1 MADGTYSNDF
11 MAPPVINTI
20 GAKTKLSDL
29 LYKKYK
35 ILVFNLVYTRVKYG
49 KLHTLRQINI
59 KYVGTTTLL
68 YLTGLSKI
76 LIKTTQV
83 LFRLVRGHTI
93 NDILFDLFQY
103 EDYSRKLV
111 RINNMWVANGPQ
123 LTLKN
128 LLKGAIDIYGNPV
141 VFSREEIKTFKEIV
155 EKVHIS
161 TTTKFTYAQFI
172 EKGITKLP
180 HKIYH
185 GVLKDDKYV
194 GLETGFE
201 RAKINNNYQ
210 QTTIINRYD
219 GEKKPSTL
227 LKKPLDDFMQVT
239 EENTTSI
246 KKQALGAVLYGY
258 NPNLISTEYSISID
272 TLETAHTELR
282 TLIKA
287 KNLDTDVNLT
297 IRVISDLETTDVIEI
312 IKL

>member
-128 LLKGAIDIYGNPV
+128 LL
-141 VFSREEIKTFKEIV
+141 
-155 EKVHIS
+155 
-161 TTTKFTYAQFI
+161 
-172 EKGITKLP
+172 
-180 HKIYH
+180 
-185 GVLKDDKYV
+185 
-194 GLETGFE
+194 
-201 RAKINNNYQ
+201 
-210 QTTIINRYD
+210 NRYLW
-219 GEKKPSTL
+219 KSS
-227 LKKPLDDFMQVT
+227 
-239 EENTTSI
+239 SI
-246 KKQALGAVLYGY
+246 FKRG
-258 NPNLISTEYSISID
+258 N
-272 TLETAHTELR
+272 
-282 TLIKA
+282 
-287 KNLDTDVNLT
+287 KN
-297 IRVISDLETTDVIEI
+297 I
-312 IKL
+312 

>member
-59 KYVGTTTLL
+59 KYVGTITLL

-141 VFSREEIKTFKEIV
+141 V
-155 EKVHIS
+155 
-161 TTTKFTYAQFI
+161 
-172 EKGITKLP
+172 L
-180 HKIYH
+180 
-185 GVLKDDKYV
+185 
-194 GLETGFE
+194 
-201 RAKINNNYQ
+201 
-210 QTTIINRYD
+210 
-219 GEKKPSTL
+219 
-227 LKKPLDDFMQVT
+227 
-239 EENTTSI
+239 
-246 KKQALGAVLYGY
+246 
-258 NPNLISTEYSISID
+258 
-272 TLETAHTELR
+272 
-282 TLIKA
+282 
-287 KNLDTDVNLT
+287 
-297 IRVISDLETTDVIEI
+297 
-312 IKL
+312 